1 MIVTGTYKRAVFVGP
16 RQIRFDEL
24 PIPEPGPRQALVK
37 VRACAL
43 CTWEQRLYSG
53 EEHYYPL
60 AGGHEVSGE
69 LVALGSL
76 VYTDA
81 RIGDRVMA
89 SPLTRCGY
97 CESCRRGLDNICDNA
112 RQSFRDSDVPG
123 PAGLAEYILLDDY
136 QLYPAHNG
144 ASFEEICL
152 TEPLAC
158 VLRSVRQAQ
167 VERADNVVIVGA
179 GIMGMLHLLLVKQM
193 GARAIVSEIDPTR
206 AAFAQKM
213 GADAIIN
220 PAQEPFAERV
230 KALTGGRGADVIFC
244 AVSVASTVE
253 QAVNAVAKG
262 GRVMVYAS
270 IHPRGTKIAID
281 PNLFHSYEIVLTG
294 TMSQNKEDVLQA
306 VRLISRG
313 LIDLKPFIAL
323 KLPFERLEEG
333 LQAAIHPGTYRVI
346 MTM

>member
-1 MIVTGTYKRAVFVGP
+1 MTGTYKRAVLVGP

-24 PIPEPGPRQALVK
+24 PIPEPGPCQALVR

-53 EEHYYPL
+53 EELHYPL

-69 LVALGSL
+69 LVALGDQ

-81 RIGDRVMA
+81 QIGDRVMA
-89 SPLTRCGY
+89 SPLVRCGY
-97 CESCRRGLDNICDNA
+97 CESCRRGMNNICDNM
-112 RQSFRDSDVPG
+112 RKPIRNTDVPG
-123 PAGLAEYILLDDY
+123 PAGLAEYILLEDY
-136 QLYPAHNG
+136 QLYRADNN
-144 ASFEEICL
+144 ASFEEISL

-158 VLRSVRQAQ
+158 VLHSVRKAR
-167 VERADNVVIVGA
+167 VERADNVVVVGA
-179 GIMGMLHLLLVKQM
+179 GIMGMLHLTLSKQM
-193 GARAIVSEIDPTR
+193 GARVIVSEIDPVR

-220 PAQEPFAERV
+220 PRQEPFVERV
-230 KALTGGRGADVIFC
+230 KALTDGRGADVIFC
-244 AVSVASTVE
+244 AVSVAATVE
-253 QAVNAVAKG
+253 QAVEAVAKG
-262 GRVMVYAS
+262 GRVLVYAS
-270 IHPRGTKIAID
+270 IHPRGTMITID
-281 PNLFHSYEIVLTG
+281 PNLFHSNEIVLTG
-294 TMSQNKEDVLQA
+294 TMSQNKEDVLDA

-323 KLPFERLEEG
+323 TLPLERLEEG
-333 LQAAIHPGTYRVI
+333 LQAAIRPGTYRVI